1 MAEGARGQALLAQ
14 GRFREAR
21 TATRRCLELLARD
34 SRGVEPT
41 ALASVRR
48 NLPAQHDAL
57 RAPAG
62 AGAPTAR
69 PPAREEKPPAGERLE
84 FAELCAMKGQ
94 YAAAAGLYADAFAAA
109 PHLAEDLD
117 AGHRYNAA
125 CAAALAGFGAC
136 RYGRAQRGGTGRWR
150 RQARTWLRA
159 DVAAWARKLDT
170 GVPAERDLVRRVS
183 ARWWAD
189 PGLAWLHEAGV
200 VEGLPPAERQEC
212 LALWQDAGAV
222 LRRAQTR

>member
-1 MAEGARGQALLAQ
+1 MPALMAQ
-14 GRFREAR
+14 GRFREAL
-21 TATRRCLELLARD
+21 TATRRGLELLARD

-48 NLPAQHDAL
+48 NLPAQLSRCERLLAL
-57 RAPAG
+57 EQRLPALL
-62 AGAPTAR
+62 R
-69 PPAREEKPPAGERLE
+69 REEKPPAGERLE

-109 PHLAEDLD
+109 PDLAKDLD

-125 CAAALAGFGAC
+125 CAAALAGFG
-136 RYGRAQRGGTGRWR
+136 RGADTAELSEAELARWR
-150 RQARTWLRA
+150 GQARTWLRA
-159 DVAAWARKLDT
+159 DVAAWGRKLDT
-170 GVPAERDLVRRVS
+170 GVPVERDLVRRVS

-200 VEGLPPAERQEC
+200 VEALPPPERQEC

-222 LRRAQTR
+222 LRRAQTTR